1 MTVGVVAKQTLARR
15 AGFLRDLTSM
25 GSRSVRS
32 IPRELDSV
40 IPALVVPVFFYVV
53 NVGALQD
60 LAESGVVDDF
70 KAFQLPVA
78 IIFAV
83 TGVSRAGILV
93 TDIQSG
99 YLDRL
104 LMTPMR
110 RSTLLLGMMVADFVL
125 MVSLCIPVVILGLV
139 VGVRFE
145 TGVTGI
151 LMFFLLGA
159 LWGMAF
165 TGFPYAIALKTG
177 SPTAVNSAFILFF
190 PFAFLTTTLLPEE
203 ALTGWMAAIAR
214 VNPVTYL
221 LEGMR
226 SLVTEG
232 WVADDL
238 LGAFAAVVLVGI
250 FTFTLAI
257 TAMRGRLKR
266 G

>member
-1 MTVGVVAKQTLARR
+1 MTVLVVAKQTLARR
-15 AGFLRDLTSM
+15 AGFFRDLRTM
-25 GSRSVRS
+25 GGRSVRS

-40 IPALVVPVFFYVV
+40 IPALIIPVFFYVV
-53 NVGALQD
+53 NVGALQVV
-60 LAESGVVDDF
+60 AENGPVSDF

-125 MVSLCIPVVILGLV
+125 MVALCIPVVILGFI

-145 TGVTGI
+145 TGLAGI
-151 LMFFLLGA
+151 LVFFLLGA

-190 PFAFLTTTLLPEE
+190 PFAFLTTTFLPEE
-203 ALTGWMAAIAR
+203 ALTDWMATIAR

-232 WVADDL
+232 WVAEDL
-238 LGAFAAVVLVGI
+238 LVAFGSVLVVGLLS
-250 FTFTLAI
+250 FTLAI
-257 TAMRGRLKR
+257 RSMSGRLAR

>member
-1 MTVGVVAKQTLARR
+1 MTVVVVAKETFAHR
-15 AGFLRDLTSM
+15 AGFLRDLITM
-25 GSRSVRS
+25 GGSSIRS

-53 NVGALQD
+53 NVGALQVV
-60 LAESGVVDDF
+60 AESGPVGDF

-104 LMTPMR
+104 LLTPMR

-125 MVSLCIPVVILGLV
+125 MLALCIPVVILGFA

-145 TGVTGI
+145 TGLLGV

-159 LWGMAF
+159 LWGLAF

-190 PFAFLTTTLLPEE
+190 PFAFLTTTLLPLES
-203 ALTGWMAAIAR
+203 LTGWMAAIAR

-226 SLVTEG
+226 SLITEG
-232 WVADDL
+232 WVAEDL
-238 LGAFAAVVLVGI
+238 LAAFASVFVVGL
-250 FTFTLAI
+250 FTFALAI
-257 TAMRGRLKR
+257 KTMTGRLAR